1 MTAPLLFFSD
11 PEGSTGA
18 GAKMLAGQNGSA
30 SSFCLKGVSAKIR
43 LVDWGHGSTQQAVSQ
58 EDGSE

>member
-11 PEGSTGA
+11 PEGSTDA

-43 LVDWGHGSTQQAVSQ
+43 LVGWGHGSTQQAVSQ